1 MAPFGIRKTL
11 TRGRVRVLIKVHA
24 KPYRKVVGLGGLVS
38 KNWGEFVFRIE
49 VKIGP

>member
-1 MAPFGIRKTL
+1 MEGY
-11 TRGRVRVLIKVHA
+11 VLIKVHA

-38 KNWGEFVFRIE
+38 KNRSEFVLGIK